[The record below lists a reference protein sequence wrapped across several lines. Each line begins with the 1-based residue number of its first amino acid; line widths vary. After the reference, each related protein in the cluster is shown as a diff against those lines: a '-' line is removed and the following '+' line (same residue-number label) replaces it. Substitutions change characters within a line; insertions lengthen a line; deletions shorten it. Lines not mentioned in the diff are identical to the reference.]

1 MFKQKRKVPRSL
13 VVTSREEIM
22 MMDQYIR
29 NAISFIGA
37 IVFVFGGLYL
47 ADLYS
52 GWRLF
57 ADRTIS
63 DTQTRV
69 AALSGA
75 YDQTATS
82 QESNRIF
89 QCIVEGRTVT
99 SFEPCD
105 HAKVQRRL
113 Q

>member
-1 MFKQKRKVPRSL
+1 
-13 VVTSREEIM
+13 

-29 NAISFIGA
+29 NAIAFIGA
-37 IVFVFGGLYL
+37 VVVVFGGLYL
-47 ADLYS
+47 VDLYS

-63 DTQTRV
+63 DTRTRV

-75 YDQTATS
+75 QDPTVPN
-82 QESNRIF
+82 QEPKRIF
-89 QCIVEGRTVT
+89 QCIVDGKTIT
-99 SFEPCD
+99 SYEPCD
-105 HAKVQRRL
+105 QAQVQRRP

>member
-1 MFKQKRKVPRSL
+1 
-13 VVTSREEIM
+13 M

-29 NAISFIGA
+29 NAIAFIGA
-37 IVFVFGGLYL
+37 VVFVFGGLYL
-47 ADLYS
+47 VDLYS

-75 YDQTATS
+75 DNQTAAN
-82 QESNRIF
+82 EEPNRIF
-89 QCIVEGRTVT
+89 QCIVDGKTVT
-99 SFEPCD
+99 SYEPCD
-105 HAKVQRRL
+105 QAKVQRHA

>member
-1 MFKQKRKVPRSL
+1 
-13 VVTSREEIM
+13 

-37 IVFVFGGLYL
+37 LVFVFGGLYPI
-47 ADLYS
+47 DLYS

-57 ADRTIS
+57 ADRTIT

-75 YDQTATS
+75 HDQTVN
-82 QESNRIF
+82 QEPNRLF
-89 QCIVEGRTVT
+89 QCIVDGKTVT
-99 SFEPCD
+99 LNEPCD
-105 HAKVQRRL
+105 DAKVQRR
-113 Q
+113 QQ

>member
-1 MFKQKRKVPRSL
+1 
-13 VVTSREEIM
+13 

-37 IVFVFGGLYL
+37 FVFVFGGLYL
-47 ADLYS
+47 VDLYS

-63 DTQTRV
+63 DTQTKV
-69 AALSGA
+69 AALAGA
-75 YDQTATS
+75 QDPTVTGQKP
-82 QESNRIF
+82 NPVF
-89 QCIVEGRTVT
+89 LCVVDGKTVT
-99 SFEPCD
+99 SYEPCD
-105 HAKVQRRL
+105 VAKGPRRS